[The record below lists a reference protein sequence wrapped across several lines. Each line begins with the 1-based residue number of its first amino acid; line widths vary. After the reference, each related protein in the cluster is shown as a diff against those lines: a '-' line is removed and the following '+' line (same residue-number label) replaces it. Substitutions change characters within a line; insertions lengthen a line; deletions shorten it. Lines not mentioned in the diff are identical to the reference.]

1 MLKRLTKGKKV
12 ADNCPLLTSLQ
23 KYLPSQWN
31 DRGTKVGVSKG
42 VKQKY
47 KQKAA
52 KERNKNRYRQRGE
65 EKRPKDKVL
74 RSKSDKLL
82 IQLTCSEHYVA

>member
-42 VKQKY
+42 VK
-47 KQKAA
+47 
-52 KERNKNRYRQRGE
+52 
-65 EKRPKDKVL
+65 
-74 RSKSDKLL
+74 
-82 IQLTCSEHYVA
+82 